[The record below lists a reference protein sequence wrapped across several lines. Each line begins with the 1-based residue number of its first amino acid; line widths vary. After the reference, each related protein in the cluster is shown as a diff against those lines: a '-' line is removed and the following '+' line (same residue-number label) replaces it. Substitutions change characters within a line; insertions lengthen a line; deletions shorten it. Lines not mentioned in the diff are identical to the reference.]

1 MLKATKVEEIMT
13 KNVFYVSI
21 DDTIRRAD
29 EIIKNE
35 KVRHVPVLDVKK
47 LVGMITDRTIM
58 EYSLKKLYDY
68 EDEFGE
74 EGYDKITDFRNIMV
88 KNLYVIYP
96 EDSVKKAIEVMAKRK
111 INFLPVVDWKNNL
124 VGILTS
130 TDIFLFF
137 LNKLV

>member
-1 MLKATKVEEIMT
+1 
-13 KNVFYVSI
+13 
-21 DDTIRRAD
+21 
-29 EIIKNE
+29 
-35 KVRHVPVLDVKK
+35 
-47 LVGMITDRTIM
+47 MITDRTIM

-96 EDSVKKAIEVMAKRK
+96 EDSVKKAIEMMAKRK
-111 INFLPVVDWKNNL
+111 INYLPVVDWKNNL

-137 LNKLV
+137 LNKFV

>member
-1 MLKATKVEEIMT
+1 MLKATKIEEIMT

-21 DDTIRRAD
+21 DDTIHRAD

-35 KVRHVPVLDVKK
+35 KVRHVPVLDGKK

-96 EDSVKKAIEVMAKRK
+96 EDSVKKAIEMMAKRK
-111 INFLPVVDWKNNL
+111 INYLPVVDWKNNL

-137 LNKLV
+137 LNKFV